1 MISCTEF
8 VYAYSEIFRFI
19 EERDGY
25 EGVKRYWERISDD
38 SIEPALGSKVDAA
51 GGIRGCF
58 DYWSHTLNEEAA
70 DFRMEYDDEQKTF
83 SIEMRNCPSRGRL
96 NASGKNYYPHYCDH
110 CDLLYRRVLEKR
122 GMQYDYDFS
131 DVAHARCRIEVKELA
146 PQIQK

>member
-25 EGVKRYWERISDD
+25 EGVKRSWERISDD

-146 PQIQK
+146 PQTQK

>member
-70 DFRMEYDDEQKTF
+70 DFRMKYDDEQKTF

-146 PQIQK
+146 PQTQK